1 MHEKSVPNNNESPFF
16 IYISYLPPTL
26 LSKLHDVESSLIG
39 FIPMR
44 NESEDR
50 RLYSTYFSLSKVLCG
65 SSYSHSSGKWRTM
78 IERKSPFKFNHFDCA
93 VLSIQSAL
101 SLEGSPFGSILKVPI
116 ATSDTNCE
124 WRSKFLSFRANFV
137 WVHNSPIYDECQT
150 Q

>member
-1 MHEKSVPNNNESPFF
+1 MRKVCLIITKARSSFTYPTSPPLFCPNCTMLNHHWLDLFPWEMNQ
-16 IYISYLPPTL
+16 
-26 LSKLHDVESSLIG
+26 KIG
-39 FIPMR
+39 
-44 NESEDR
+44 D
-50 RLYSTYFSLSKVLCG
+50 YSTYFSLSKVLCG